1 MKYLA
6 SYLLLGLGGNTSPSA
21 DDIKGTITPSA
32 LKLPVLIMWIG
43 VLESVGLDVDDE
55 RVEKL
60 CTISHVSDPTCREL
74 TQSSV

>member
-21 DDIKGTITPSA
+21 KDIKGAIAPSVVQFPGA
-32 LKLPVLIMWIG
+32 NYVIG

-55 RVEKL
+55 RIEKL
-60 CTISHVSDPTCREL
+60 RTFPPISDPTV
-74 TQSSV
+74 TN